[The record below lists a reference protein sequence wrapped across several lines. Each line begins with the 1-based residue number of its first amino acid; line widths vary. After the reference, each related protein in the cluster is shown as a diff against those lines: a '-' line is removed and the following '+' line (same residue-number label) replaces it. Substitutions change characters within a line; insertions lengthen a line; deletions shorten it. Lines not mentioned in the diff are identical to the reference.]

1 MAFVIRNSKEP
12 ITKHQELDD
21 TEETLAIAD
30 DQITSLQ
37 NQMLDLN
44 MEDVQAQQ
52 SQEKRTQKKFT
63 ENKVLNDQTRAK
75 FNKKKMNAR
84 KETNFSGKNGS
95 LNDCYEDFSS
105 NYSLECEEPCYNYQS
120 ARFGKYPSRR
130 NDWICVQTE
139 RHPEIDKPKLYGKIT
154 QFKDLF
160 TRQFQFHKLFN
171 PDSEGQVNSATKHVQ
186 VTPFDG
192 RNIEYFRQFEQ
203 GMLLKVINNDAMDFQ
218 TKFHFLLEY
227 TSGPALWIVQIYT
240 DVLNMSNF
248 VQALED
254 LYYTYGNP
262 IHLRDALIHQLLE
275 EPVDVRKP
283 ESLQNTSALI
293 KRILKTFEVDPA
305 KDQLTSHLILENI
318 KMTEET
324 RRDYKLWI
332 ISGNREKNLTSL
344 TQWLNFMY
352 EYSVT
357 ESITEKYTKSSKLSN
372 PPILMAKKKEQF

>member
-1 MAFVIRNSKEP
+1 MESTMAFAIRNSKQP

-30 DQITSLQ
+30 DQLGFQNEITNLQ
-37 NQMLDLN
+37 NQILDLN
-44 MEDVQAQQ
+44 IDDVQ
-52 SQEKRTQKKFT
+52 SDHERSQKKST
-63 ENKVLNDQTRAK
+63 ESE

-84 KETNFSGKNGS
+84 KETNSSRTASS

-105 NYSLECEEPCYNYQS
+105 NYSLKCEEHCYKYPS
-120 ARFGKYPSRR
+120 ARFLEYPYRR

-171 PDSEGQVNSATKHVQ
+171 PDSEGQVNSATKNLQ

-192 RNIEYFRQFEQ
+192 RNIEFFRQFEQ

-324 RRDYKLWI
+324 RRDFKLWI
-332 ISGNREKNLTSL
+332 ISGNLEKNLTSL

-357 ESITEKYTKSSKLSN
+357 ESMTEKYTKSSKSSN
-372 PPILMAKKKEQF
+372 PPILMAKKKEF